1 MTDMMY
7 LAATLFKRWKVAV
20 VQERESR
27 TYFED
32 LCTSVGP
39 EKTREWTELEERM
52 QTERENDIQV
62 MDQLDVAERQGL
74 WQHHTRCLNRS

>member
-1 MTDMMY
+1 MTDMMC

-62 MDQLDVAERQGL
+62 MDQLDVAERQGP
-74 WQHHTRCLNRS
+74 

>member
-1 MTDMMY
+1 MTDMMC

-27 TYFED
+27 TYFEG

-62 MDQLDVAERQGL
+62 MDQLDVAERQGP
-74 WQHHTRCLNRS
+74 

>member
-52 QTERENDIQV
+52 QIEREGNIQV

-74 WQHHTRCLNRS
+74 WQHHTRCLNKS